1 MGSACRSA
9 EIQVAHEEEIEK
21 SEKINKEL
29 SEVVKNRENLIKIL
43 LLGTGDSGKSTF
55 FKQIRTL
62 HQDTK
67 TLNAEAKKFIKVL
80 RQNAKL
86 SMQKL
91 VISCR
96 DRNIKLPKSAEQLDN
111 AISMEDPESL
121 PLETAQMIVKL
132 WNHKPIKEAYE
143 NRYDLRLHVPT
154 NADYYF
160 ENVVKF
166 SAVDFLPSI
175 DDILMAKLK
184 TTGVQE
190 ISFKSKGTD
199 IVLVD
204 VGGQRSERRKWLHCL
219 DDVMAIIYITAMD
232 DYDSMLEEDS
242 STNRLQE
249 SLELFSTVTS
259 STYFSDKGW
268 ILFLNKKD
276 LFEEKIK
283 IKPLDKY
290 FSNISA
296 EDGMDFEKSTNYLL
310 GLYRKSFKGKTL
322 QHHVTCALDTD
333 QCEHVF
339 NDVRE
344 FILFDLVDRFSL

>member
-1 MGSACRSA
+1 MGNCGTAGKDGGMQSRNKDVQK
-9 EIQVAHEEEIEK
+9 EIDELNKQR
-21 SEKINKEL
+21 EKI
-29 SEVVKNRENLIKIL
+29 IKIL

-55 FKQIRTL
+55 FKQIKTIY
-62 HQDTK
+62 QDKK
-67 TLNAEAKKFIKVL
+67 TLNSELKKFIKVL

-96 DRNIKLPKSAEQLDN
+96 DRNIALPKMAEQLDQ
-111 AISMEDPESL
+111 AIATEDPESL
-121 PLETAQMIVKL
+121 PPETAAMISKL
-132 WNHKPIKEAYE
+132 WENKSIKEAYE
-143 NRYDLRLHVPT
+143 KRYELKLHIPT

-160 ENVVKF
+160 AHVSRF
-166 SAVDFLPSI
+166 SAPDFIPSFE
-175 DDILMAKLK
+175 DMMMAKLK

-190 ISFKSKGTD
+190 VTFQSQGTD
-199 IVLVD
+199 IILVD

-219 DDVMAIIYITAMD
+219 DDVLAIIYMCAMD
-232 DYDSMLEEDS
+232 DYDSMLEEDGA
-242 STNRLQE
+242 TNRLQE

-259 STYFSDKGW
+259 STYFAEKGW

-283 IKPLDKY
+283 TKPLNKF
-290 FSNISA
+290 FSNILP
-296 EDGMDFEKSTNYLL
+296 EDGSDFTKASQYILE
-310 GLYRKSFKGKTL
+310 LYRKSFKGKTL
-322 QHHVTCALDTD
+322 QHHFTCALDTN

-344 FILFDLVDRFSL
+344 FILADLVNQYTL

>member
-1 MGSACRSA
+1 MGAACSTA
-9 EIQVAHEEEIEK
+9 EVSKEDIQK
-21 SEKINKEL
+21 SDKINKEITDG
-29 SEVVKNRENLIKIL
+29 VRNREKLIKIL

-96 DRNIKLPKSAEQLDN
+96 DRNLTLPKTSEQLDT
-111 AISMEDPESL
+111 AISSEDPESL
-121 PLETAQMIVKL
+121 SPETAQLIVKL
-132 WNHKPIKEAYE
+132 WEIKLIKETYE
-143 NRYDLRLHVPT
+143 KRYDLKLHIPT
-154 NADYYF
+154 NADFYF
-160 ENVVKF
+160 ENVVRF
-166 SAVDFLPSI
+166 SAPDFMPTF
-175 DDILMAKLK
+175 DDMMMAKLK

-190 ISFKSKGTD
+190 ISFQSRGSD
-199 IVLVD
+199 IILVD

-219 DDVMAIIYITAMD
+219 DDVLAIIYISAMD
-232 DYDSMLEEDS
+232 DYDSMLEEDGA
-242 STNRLQE
+242 TNRLQE

-283 IKPLDKY
+283 VKPLNKF
-290 FSNISA
+290 FSNVSV
-296 EDGMDFEKSTNYLL
+296 EDGKNYEKSANYILE
-310 GLYRKSFKGKTL
+310 LYKKSFKGKSL
-322 QHHVTCALDTD
+322 IHHITCALDTD

-344 FILFDLVDRFSL
+344 FILVDLVNQYSL

>member
-1 MGSACRSA
+1 MGAACSSA
-9 EIQVAHEEEIEK
+9 ETSKDDIQK
-21 SEKINKEL
+21 SDKINKEITDG
-29 SEVVKNRENLIKIL
+29 VRTREKVIKIL

-96 DRNIKLPKSAEQLDN
+96 DRNLTLPKLSEQLDT
-111 AISMEDPESL
+111 AISSEDPESL

-132 WNHKPIKEAYE
+132 WELKLIKETYE
-143 NRYDLRLHVPT
+143 KRYDLKLHVPT

-160 ENVVKF
+160 DNVVRF
-166 SAVDFLPSI
+166 STPDFTPSF
-175 DDILMAKLK
+175 DDMMMAKLK

-190 ISFKSKGTD
+190 IVFQSKGSD
-199 IVLVD
+199 IILVD

-219 DDVMAIIYITAMD
+219 DDVLAIIYISAMD
-232 DYDSMLEEDS
+232 DYDSMLEEDGA
-242 STNRLQE
+242 TNRLQE

-283 IKPLDKY
+283 VKPLNKF
-290 FSNISA
+290 FSNVTV
-296 EDGMDFEKSTNYLL
+296 EDGKNYEKSANYLL
-310 GLYRKSFKGKTL
+310 ELYKKSFKGKSL
-322 QHHVTCALDTD
+322 QHHFTCALDTN

-344 FILFDLVDRFSL
+344 FILADLVNQYTL

>member
-9 EIQVAHEEEIEK
+9 RAQDTKEEEIQR
-21 SEKINKEL
+21 SDKINKEL
-29 SEVVKNRENLIKIL
+29 SEGVRARENLIKIL

-67 TLNAEAKKFIKVL
+67 TLNAEAKKFIKIL
-80 RQNAKL
+80 RQNAKM

-96 DRNIKLPKSAEQLDN
+96 DRNIKLPKSAEQLDH

-121 PLETAQMIVKL
+121 PLETAQLIVKL
-132 WNHKPIKEAYE
+132 WEQKAIKDAYE
-143 NRYDLRLHVPT
+143 RRYDLKLHIPT

-166 SAVDFLPSI
+166 SAIDFLPSL

-219 DDVMAIIYITAMD
+219 DDVMAIIYITALD
-232 DYDSMLEEDS
+232 DYDHLLEEDG

-259 STYFSDKGW
+259 STYFSNKGW

-283 IKPLDKY
+283 VRPLNKF
-290 FSNISA
+290 FSNISE
-296 EDGMDFEKSTNYLL
+296 EDGSDFQKSSNYLL
-310 GLYRKSFKGKTL
+310 NLYKKSFKGKFL
-322 QHHVTCALDTD
+322 QHHITCALDTD

-344 FILFDLVDRFSL
+344 FILSDLIDRYTL

>member
-9 EIQVAHEEEIEK
+9 AVEIAKEEEIQK
-21 SEKINKEL
+21 SDQINKEL
-29 SEVVKNRENLIKIL
+29 SEVVRKRENLIKIL

-67 TLNAEAKKFIKVL
+67 TLNAEAKKFIKIL

-91 VISCR
+91 VVSCR
-96 DRNIKLPKSAEQLDN
+96 ERNIKLPNSAELLDN
-111 AISMEDPESL
+111 AISLEDPECL
-121 PLETAQMIVKL
+121 PLETAQMISKL
-132 WNHKPIKEAYE
+132 WEQKSIKDAYE
-143 NRYDLRLHVPT
+143 RRYDLRLHVPT

-190 ISFKSKGTD
+190 ISFKSKGID

-219 DDVMAIIYITAMD
+219 DDVMAIIYIIALD
-232 DYDSMLEEDS
+232 DYDHLLEEDS

-259 STYFSDKGW
+259 STYFSNKGW

-283 IKPLDKY
+283 TRPLSKF
-290 FSNISA
+290 FSNISE
-296 EDGMDFEKSTNYLL
+296 EDGMDFEKSSNYLL
-310 GLYRKSFKGKTL
+310 DLYKKSFKGKSL
-322 QHHVTCALDTD
+322 QHHITCALDTD

-344 FILFDLVDRFSL
+344 FILSDLVDRYTL

>member
-1 MGSACRSA
+1 MGNCGTGGKDDTFGRATR
-9 EIQVAHEEEIEK
+9 
-21 SEKINKEL
+21 NKEVQDEIDKL
-29 SEVVKNRENLIKIL
+29 NKQREKTIKIL

-55 FKQIRTL
+55 FKQIKTIY
-62 HQDTK
+62 QDK
-67 TLNAEAKKFIKVL
+67 KALNSELKKFIKVL

-96 DRNIKLPKSAEQLDN
+96 DRNISLPKLAEQLDQ
-111 AISMEDPESL
+111 AIATEDPESL
-121 PLETAQMIVKL
+121 PAETATLIHKL
-132 WNHKPIKEAYE
+132 WENHSIKETYE
-143 NRYDLRLHVPT
+143 KRHQLKLHVPT

-160 ENVVKF
+160 ANVNRF
-166 SAVDFLPSI
+166 SAPDFVPSF
-175 DDILMAKLK
+175 DDMMMAKLK

-190 ISFKSKGTD
+190 VTFQCQGTD
-199 IVLVD
+199 IILVD

-219 DDVMAIIYITAMD
+219 DDVLAIIYMSAMD
-232 DYDSMLEEDS
+232 DYDSMLEEDGA
-242 STNRLQE
+242 TNRLQE

-259 STYFSDKGW
+259 STYFADKGW

-283 IKPLDKY
+283 VKPLNKF
-290 FSNISA
+290 FSNVA
-296 EDGMDFEKSTNYLL
+296 PEDGANFEKASTYILD
-310 GLYRKSFKGKTL
+310 LYRKSFKGKTL
-322 QHHVTCALDTD
+322 QHHITCALDTN

-344 FILFDLVDRFSL
+344 FILADLVNQYTL